1 MMHKEFKPCIN
12 FIYLNKKRKA
22 KKEDQKML
30 KPKMLENSK
39 SFIETQSNDSL
50 PASAT
55 KDPNPTAKLILE
67 MKAIRAD

>member
-1 MMHKEFKPCIN
+1 
-12 FIYLNKKRKA
+12 
-22 KKEDQKML
+22 
-30 KPKMLENSK
+30 MLENSK